1 MSRIEIVAATLVVV
15 SCLLYA
21 GIFAVPFLVEETASR
36 VGISGG
42 LVLAGEGT
50 FWLGALIAGPAIMRR
65 YRSKLSPRSWRRTQ
79 APSRPDSG

>member
-1 MSRIEIVAATLVVV
+1 MSLIETVAATLVVA

-21 GIFAVPFLVEETASR
+21 AILAVPFVAEDTASR

-42 LVLAGEGT
+42 LALAGEGT

-65 YRSKLSPRSWRRTQ
+65 YRGKLSPRNWRRTRT
-79 APSRPDSG
+79 PSRPDPG